1 MDARVH
7 ATTVEF
13 CFAVCCAERRKTAQS
28 VTSSG
33 DPPTETWQQPHAM
46 GEISEATTVEFC
58 SAVSSADR
66 RNTESISVTTSGDS
80 PAEAWQQP
88 HQKGERPEPR
98 AMTQTVSKG
107 FHSGSPFNVERMHV
121 LYDFECEPTWVFYT
135 RTQKVGR
142 GIDAL
147 DKFARPHSSEV
158 RSRSALFTAV

>member
-1 MDARVH
+1 MDVRVH

-13 CFAVCCAERRKTAQS
+13 CFAVCCAERRETAQS

-58 SAVSSADR
+58 FAVSSADR
-66 RNTESISVTTSGDS
+66 RNTESISVTSSGDS

-107 FHSGSPFNVERMHV
+107 FHSVLADPLSMLSACTFCTILNASQPGFSTREPRRWDVE
-121 LYDFECEPTWVFYT
+121 
-135 RTQKVGR
+135 
-142 GIDAL
+142 
-147 DKFARPHSSEV
+147 
-158 RSRSALFTAV
+158 